1 MVRCAYINKY
11 WSSNIIRT
19 LTLVPNIKKGFGA
32 FLHVDVTYIIL
43 PTCTCIHV
51 HETNTVTGLIF
62 LKLLV

>member
-1 MVRCAYINKY
+1 MNIFLDN

-19 LTLVPNIKKGFGA
+19 LTLVPNVKKGFGA

-43 PTCTCIHV
+43 PTCTCTCI

>member
-1 MVRCAYINKY
+1 MNIFLDN

-19 LTLVPNIKKGFGA
+19 LTLVPNVKKGFGA

-43 PTCTCIHV
+43 PTCTCIH
-51 HETNTVTGLIF
+51 ETNTVTGLIF